1 MTREMSL
8 LDWKA
13 DECVVGIYGAVNDI
27 VERYFELESEGY
39 SEEDI
44 IIKLEEE
51 SAARRKSWLI
61 NFCEKHNLDPEEIRE
76 TIFPIE

>member
-1 MTREMSL
+1 MAREMSL
-8 LDWKA
+8 LDWKT

-44 IIKLEEE
+44 KIKLEEE
-51 SAARRKSWLI
+51 SAARRESWLI

-76 TIFPIE
+76 SIFPTK